1 MLVPTVNSV
10 RWNDATDDMKRRC
23 PWANPDD
30 PLYLEYHD
38 TEWGVPVHDDRKLFE
53 FLVLEGAQAGLSWR
67 TILNRR
73 ENYRKAF
80 AGFDPVKVAA
90 FDGRTVKK
98 LLEDPGIIRNRRK
111 IESAISNAKLVLE
124 VQEEHGSFDTYLW
137 SFVGGKPIQNRWK
150 NPGQIPVK
158 TPEAERMS
166 ADLVRSGFKFVGPT
180 ICYAYMQAAGM
191 VNDHVVDCY
200 RHREILAMK

>member
-1 MLVPTVNSV
+1 
-10 RWNDATDDMKRRC
+10 MKRRC

-30 PLYLEYHD
+30 PLYLAYHD

-98 LLEDPGIIRNRRK
+98 LLDDPGIIRNRRK

-158 TPEAERMS
+158 TPEAESMS
-166 ADLVRSGFKFVGPT
+166 ADLVKRGFKFVGPT